1 MTVIITNEQDKVEI
15 AADWS
20 QQINEVAAICLR
32 EEEIPERAEIDL
44 LFVDNEAIR
53 ELNREYRDKDSATD
67 VLSFPMYE
75 ADEPIDTIN
84 AACHE
89 GQEILFG
96 DIVISLER
104 AQEQAAEYGHSL
116 KREVMYLLVHGL
128 LHLAGYDHIGE
139 EDKKQMREK
148 EERLLAKIGAIR

>member
-1 MTVIITNEQDKVEI
+1 M
-15 AADWS
+15 
-20 QQINEVAAICLR
+20 
-32 EEEIPERAEIDL
+32 
-44 LFVDNEAIR
+44 DNEAIR

-75 ADEPIDTIN
+75 ADEPIDD
-84 AACHE
+84 E
-89 GQEILFG
+89 EEILFG

-128 LHLAGYDHIGE
+128 LHLAGYDHMGE

-148 EERLLAKIGAIR
+148 EEKLLAKIGAIR